1 MVVLGL
7 CMHKVLTCLHM
18 PAGWSVWFF
27 TALAGAALLVVNTR
41 LVHIVRYVTRGGHIH
56 RLQPGI
62 FWLNRSAPSPACVR
76 A

>member
-1 MVVLGL
+1 
-7 CMHKVLTCLHM
+7 MHKVLTCLHM

-41 LVHIVRYVTRGGHIH
+41 LVRYVTRGGHIH

-62 FWLNRSAPSPACVR
+62 FWLNSWAPSAACVR